1 MGGTDL
7 TGSPDERMV
16 MRSAHTERRV
26 VNPQAVDRPPERRRT
41 VRSIALRVLL
51 HVGLLVV
58 AIGCLGAYQHFKLAG
73 ASSAAWTSLGGAALF
88 GFAPLRDVTHIVF
101 GIEGRLLH
109 VVHGL
114 GGLALGA
121 LPLTGVV
128 SGTPVLTHAATA
140 PFAIMGAAQALMH
153 SNKPRNAEQ
162 AAALNRFVAS
172 MPELELVGNPKNF
185 SSPQGAQRAVAAL
198 ADIIGKA
205 QSLGETELA
214 ADPKFQSAWRQ
225 ASTRFGANL
234 GLDAV
239 DEALG
244 KLAANPATASAVPGL
259 RARLTTARR
268 TLAGSAPGT

>member
-1 MGGTDL
+1 VHRE
-7 TGSPDERMV
+7 PDV
-16 MRSAHTERRV
+16 L
-26 VNPQAVDRPPERRRT
+26 NPQAVDRPPDRRRT
-41 VRSIALRVLL
+41 VRSIALRVLVHL
-51 HVGLLVV
+51 GLLVV
-58 AIGCLGAYQHFKLAG
+58 ALGCLGAYQHFKLAG
-73 ASSAAWTSLGGAALF
+73 ASNAAWISLGGAALF

-153 SNKPRNAEQ
+153 ANTPRNPRQ
-162 AAALNRFVAS
+162 AAALQQFVAS
-172 MPELELVGNPKNF
+172 MPELELVGNPRNF
-185 SSPQGAQRAVAAL
+185 STAQGAQRAVAAL

-214 ADPKFQSAWRQ
+214 ADPKFQSAWSQ
-225 ASTRFGANL
+225 ASARFGANL

-244 KLAANPATASAVPGL
+244 KLSANPATAGAVPDL
-259 RARLTTARR
+259 RARLATARR
-268 TLAGSAPGT
+268 TLAGSPSRAQR

>member
-1 MGGTDL
+1 
-7 TGSPDERMV
+7 MV
-16 MRSAHTERRV
+16 MRSVDREPGV
-26 VNPQAVDRPPERRRT
+26 LNPQAVDTPPERRRT
-41 VRSIALRVLL
+41 VRSVALRVLL
-51 HVGLLVV
+51 HLGLLVV
-58 AIGCLGAYQHFKLAG
+58 ALGCLGAYQHFKLAG
-73 ASSAAWTSLGGAALF
+73 ASNAAWVSLGGAALF
-88 GFAPLRDVTHIVF
+88 GFAPLRDVTHVVF

-153 SNKPRNAEQ
+153 ANTPRNPRQ
-162 AAALNRFVAS
+162 AAALQQFVAS
-172 MPELELVGNPKNF
+172 MPELELVGNPRNF
-185 SSPQGAQRAVAAL
+185 STAQGAQRAVAAL

-214 ADPKFQSAWRQ
+214 ADPKFESAWRQ
-225 ASTRFGANL
+225 ASARFGANL

-244 KLAANPATASAVPGL
+244 KLASNPATAGAVPGL
-259 RARLTTARR
+259 RSRLAIARR
-268 TLAGSAPGT
+268 TLDGSPSRAQR

>member
-1 MGGTDL
+1 
-7 TGSPDERMV
+7 MV
-16 MRSAHTERRV
+16 MRTAHRERRLL
-26 VNPQAVDRPPERRRT
+26 NPEAVERPPERRRT
-41 VRSIALRVLL
+41 VRSIAARVLVHL
-51 HVGLLVV
+51 VLLLVAV
-58 AIGCLGAYQHFKLAG
+58 ACLGAYQHFKLAG
-73 ASSAAWTSLGGAALF
+73 ASTAAWTSLGGAALF

-101 GIEGRLLH
+101 GIEGRILH

-153 SNKPRNAEQ
+153 SNSPRNPEQ
-162 AAALNRFVAS
+162 AAALRRFVSS
-172 MPELELVGNPKNF
+172 MPELEMVGNPKNF
-185 SSPQGAQRAVAAL
+185 SSPQGAQRAVSAL

-239 DEALG
+239 DEAVG

-259 RARLTTARR
+259 RAQLARARR
-268 TLAGSAPGT
+268 TLAGSAPRT

>member
-1 MGGTDL
+1 
-7 TGSPDERMV
+7 MV
-16 MRSAHTERRV
+16 MRSVDREPGV
-26 VNPQAVDRPPERRRT
+26 LNPQAVDTPPERRRT
-41 VRSIALRVLL
+41 VRSIALRVLV

-58 AIGCLGAYQHFKLAG
+58 ALGCLGAYQHFKLAG
-73 ASSAAWTSLGGAALF
+73 ASNAAWASLGGAALF

-153 SNKPRNAEQ
+153 ANTPRNPRQ
-162 AAALNRFVAS
+162 AAALQQFVAS
-172 MPELELVGNPKNF
+172 MPELELVGNPRNF
-185 SSPQGAQRAVAAL
+185 STAQGAQRAVAAL

-214 ADPKFQSAWRQ
+214 ADPKFQSAWSQ
-225 ASTRFGANL
+225 ASARFGANL

-244 KLAANPATASAVPGL
+244 KLASNPATAGAVPGL
-259 RARLTTARR
+259 RSRLATARR
-268 TLAGSAPGT
+268 TLAGSPSRAQR

>member
-1 MGGTDL
+1 
-7 TGSPDERMV
+7 
-16 MRSAHTERRV
+16 MRSVYREPAV
-26 VNPQAVDRPPERRRT
+26 LNPQAIDRPPERRRT
-41 VRSIALRVLL
+41 VRSIALRVLVHL
-51 HVGLLVV
+51 GLLVV
-58 AIGCLGAYQHFKLAG
+58 ALGCLGAYQHFKLAG
-73 ASSAAWTSLGGAALF
+73 ASNAAWASLGGAALF
-88 GFAPLRDVTHIVF
+88 GFAPLRDVTHVVF

-153 SNKPRNAEQ
+153 ANTPRNPRQ
-162 AAALNRFVAS
+162 AAALQQFVAS
-172 MPELELVGNPKNF
+172 MPELELVGNPRNF
-185 SSPQGAQRAVAAL
+185 STAQGAQRAVAAL

-214 ADPKFQSAWRQ
+214 ADPKFQSAWSQ
-225 ASTRFGANL
+225 ASARFGANL

-244 KLAANPATASAVPGL
+244 KLASNPATAGAVPGL
-259 RARLTTARR
+259 RSRLATARL
-268 TLAGSAPGT
+268 TLAGSPSRAQR

>member
-1 MGGTDL
+1 
-7 TGSPDERMV
+7 MV
-16 MRSAHTERRV
+16 MRSVDREPGV
-26 VNPQAVDRPPERRRT
+26 LNPQAVDTPPERRRT

-51 HVGLLVV
+51 HLGLLVV
-58 AIGCLGAYQHFKLAG
+58 ALGCLGAYQHFKLAG
-73 ASSAAWTSLGGAALF
+73 ASNAAWVSLGGAALF

-153 SNKPRNAEQ
+153 ANTPRNPRQ
-162 AAALNRFVAS
+162 AAALRQFVAS
-172 MPELELVGNPKNF
+172 MPELEVVGNPRNF
-185 SSPQGAQRAVAAL
+185 STAQGAQRAVAAL

-214 ADPKFQSAWRQ
+214 ADPKFQSAWSQ
-225 ASTRFGANL
+225 ASARFGANL

-244 KLAANPATASAVPGL
+244 KLASNPATAGAVPGL
-259 RARLTTARR
+259 RSRLAIARR
-268 TLAGSAPGT
+268 TLDGSPSRAQR

>member
-1 MGGTDL
+1 MG
-7 TGSPDERMV
+7 PMRMECRV
-16 MRSAHTERRV
+16 LNQEAVAQVQAAEHVPQPRR
-26 VNPQAVDRPPERRRT
+26 PLA
-41 VRSIALRVLL
+41 SIASRVLL
-51 HVGLLVV
+51 HAALLLV
-58 AIGCLGAYQHFKLAG
+58 ALLRLGAYQHFKLAG
-73 ASSAAWTSLGGAALF
+73 ESTASWMSLGGAALF
-88 GFAPLRDVTHIVF
+88 GFAPLRDVTHVLF
-101 GIEGRLLH
+101 GIEGRILH

-153 SNKPRNAEQ
+153 SNNPRNAAQ
-162 AAALNRFVAS
+162 AAAMRRFIES
-172 MPELELVGNPKNF
+172 MPELEAVGNPRSF
-185 SSPQGAQRAVAAL
+185 STAQGAQRAVTAL

-214 ADPKFQSAWRQ
+214 ADPQFQSAWRQ

-239 DEALG
+239 DEAIG

-259 RARLTTARR
+259 RARLAAARR
-268 TLAGSAPGT
+268 TLGGTAPRT

>member
-1 MGGTDL
+1 L
-7 TGSPDERMV
+7 NQEAVAQVQAAEHVPQP
-16 MRSAHTERRV
+16 RR
-26 VNPQAVDRPPERRRT
+26 PLA
-41 VRSIALRVLL
+41 SIASRVLL
-51 HVGLLVV
+51 HAALLLV
-58 AIGCLGAYQHFKLAG
+58 ALLCLGAYQHFKLAG
-73 ASSAAWTSLGGAALF
+73 ESTASWTSLGGAALF
-88 GFAPLRDVTHIVF
+88 GFAPLRDVTHVLF
-101 GIEGRLLH
+101 GIEGRILH

-153 SNKPRNAEQ
+153 SNNPRNPEQ
-162 AAALNRFVAS
+162 AAALRRFVSS

-185 SSPQGAQRAVAAL
+185 SSPQGAQRAVSAL

-225 ASTRFGANL
+225 ASTRLGANL

-259 RARLTTARR
+259 RAQLATARR
-268 TLAGSAPGT
+268 TLAGSAPRSRR

>member
-1 MGGTDL
+1 MH
-7 TGSPDERMV
+7 R
-16 MRSAHTERRV
+16 ERRV
-26 VNPQAVDRPPERRRT
+26 LNTQAVERPPERRRT
-41 VRSIALRVLL
+41 LRSIAMRVLVHL
-51 HVGLLVV
+51 ALLLVAV
-58 AIGCLGAYQHFKLAG
+58 ACLGAYQHFKLAG
-73 ASSAAWTSLGGAALF
+73 DAGAAWGSLGGAALF
-88 GFAPLRDVTHIVF
+88 GFAPVRDVTHIVF
-101 GIEGRLLH
+101 GIEGRILH

-128 SGTPVLTHAATA
+128 TGTPVLTHAATA

-153 SNKPRNAEQ
+153 SNNPRNAEQ
-162 AAALNRFVAS
+162 AAALQRFVAS

-185 SSPQGAQRAVAAL
+185 STAQGAQRAVAAL

-225 ASTRFGANL
+225 ASARFGANL

-244 KLAANPATASAVPGL
+244 KLAANPATAGAVPDL
-259 RARLTTARR
+259 RARLVTARR
-268 TLAGSAPGT
+268 TLAGSAPRT

>member
-1 MGGTDL
+1 VT
-7 TGSPDERMV
+7 ER
-16 MRSAHTERRV
+16 AHGVAVRAQERRV
-26 VNPQAVDRPPERRRT
+26 LNPEAVERPTERRRT
-41 VRSIALRVLL
+41 VRSIATRVLVHL
-51 HVGLLVV
+51 ALLLV
-58 AIGCLGAYQHFKLAG
+58 ALGCLGAYQHFKLAG
-73 ASSAAWTSLGGAALF
+73 ASSAAWASLGGAALF

-101 GIEGRLLH
+101 GIEGRILH

-153 SNKPRNAEQ
+153 SNNPRNPQQ
-162 AAALNRFVAS
+162 AAALHRFVAS
-172 MPELELVGNPKNF
+172 MPELEMVGNPRSF
-185 SSPQGAQRAVAAL
+185 STPQGAQRAVAAL

-214 ADPKFQSAWRQ
+214 ADPKFQSAWSQ
-225 ASTRFGANL
+225 ASARFGANL

-244 KLAANPATASAVPGL
+244 KLSANPATASAVPGL
-259 RARLTTARR
+259 RARLTAARR
-268 TLAGSAPGT
+268 TLAGSAPRT

>member
-1 MGGTDL
+1 M

-16 MRSAHTERRV
+16 MRSVHTERRV

-58 AIGCLGAYQHFKLAG
+58 ALGCLGAYQHFKLAG
-73 ASSAAWTSLGGAALF
+73 ASNAAWASLGGAALF

-244 KLAANPATASAVPGL
+244 KLAANPATAGAVPGL
-259 RARLTTARR
+259 RARLVAARR
-268 TLAGSAPGT
+268 TLAGSAPRT

>member
-1 MGGTDL
+1 
-7 TGSPDERMV
+7 MV
-16 MRSAHTERRV
+16 MRSVHRESGV
-26 VNPQAVDRPPERRRT
+26 LNPQAIDRPPERRRT
-41 VRSIALRVLL
+41 MRSIALRVLV

-58 AIGCLGAYQHFKLAG
+58 ALGCLGAYQHFKLAG
-73 ASSAAWTSLGGAALF
+73 ASNAAWVSLGGAALF
-88 GFAPLRDVTHIVF
+88 GFAPLRDVTHVVF

-153 SNKPRNAEQ
+153 ANTPRNPRQ
-162 AAALNRFVAS
+162 AAALQQFVAS
-172 MPELELVGNPKNF
+172 MPELELVGNPRNF
-185 SSPQGAQRAVAAL
+185 STAQGAQRAVAAL

-214 ADPKFQSAWRQ
+214 ADPKFQSAWSQ
-225 ASTRFGANL
+225 ASARFGANL

-244 KLAANPATASAVPGL
+244 KLASNPATAGAVPGL
-259 RARLTTARR
+259 RSRLATARR
-268 TLAGSAPGT
+268 TLAGSPSRAQQ

>member
-1 MGGTDL
+1 
-7 TGSPDERMV
+7 MV
-16 MRSAHTERRV
+16 MRSVDREPGV
-26 VNPQAVDRPPERRRT
+26 LNPQAVDTPPERRRT
-41 VRSIALRVLL
+41 VRSIALRVLV

-58 AIGCLGAYQHFKLAG
+58 ALGCLGAYQHFKLAG
-73 ASSAAWTSLGGAALF
+73 ASNAAWVSLGGAALF
-88 GFAPLRDVTHIVF
+88 GFAPLRDVTHVVF

-153 SNKPRNAEQ
+153 ANTPRNPRQ
-162 AAALNRFVAS
+162 AAALQQFVAS
-172 MPELELVGNPKNF
+172 MPELELVGNPRNF
-185 SSPQGAQRAVAAL
+185 STAPGAQRAVAAL

-214 ADPKFQSAWRQ
+214 ADPKFQSAWSQ
-225 ASTRFGANL
+225 ASARFGANL

-244 KLAANPATASAVPGL
+244 KLASNPATAGAVPGL
-259 RARLTTARR
+259 RSRLAAARR
-268 TLAGSAPGT
+268 TLAGSPSRAQQ